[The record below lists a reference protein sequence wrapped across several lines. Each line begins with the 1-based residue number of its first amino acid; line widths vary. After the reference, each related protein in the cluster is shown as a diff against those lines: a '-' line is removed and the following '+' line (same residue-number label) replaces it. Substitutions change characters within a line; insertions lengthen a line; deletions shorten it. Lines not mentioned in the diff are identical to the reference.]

1 MELREGEAS
10 VWLLLGEGIGSQ
22 DAAFSA
28 FVQGWVIIKVGLV
41 FRVLEGFLV
50 TWNLGDQT
58 YGGRGG
64 TGIPASVCAGSA
76 ILITPSSHVSMGL
89 AGLWHCVWGRP
100 RSLSLPWRSPAWP
113 HRGFLCPLLLPSHP
127 FCPGPLASPGGLI
140 MERPVSLGPW
150 GIPVCVTEGWVGQG

>member
-22 DAAFSA
+22 DAAFFA

-89 AGLWHCVWGRP
+89 AGLWHCVWADP
-100 RSLSLPWRSPAWP
+100 D
-113 HRGFLCPLLLPSHP
+113 LCP
-127 FCPGPLASPGGLI
+127 
-140 MERPVSLGPW
+140 SLGGVPP
-150 GIPVCVTEGWVGQG
+150 GLTVASCVHCCFLLTPSVLAHWPALGG